1 MSTIGIRGGGAMPLP
16 TTQSPMQQGPCEPG
30 QSPVQSPVPTP
41 PPMQSPQWPQGPT
54 SPPPKVPQGP
64 PGSTTPPPGF
74 PPPTNQPPSKPTPPP
89 GKPTEPTTPPG
100 PPTTPEPP
108 AKGDGFNLKP
118 WLIGAGVVAAGVG
131 GFFAIRAGVRNIQ
144 ALKAT
149 EASFAAGTMHQGG
162 LQAINDAKLGATFA
176 NGIGLGDYAKVAVPG
191 VNRIGSA
198 GRLTSVAR
206 GHLDHA
212 ELMASA
218 TALQRLSGDAVSVS
232 KPLRSQVLGELKDGR
247 SLPAVLGELNRS
259 GAGAKPVFSNPRLA
273 GYWEQASIVES
284 GAKLH
289 GRQISSAL
297 SVDRP
302 ALALEGRQIIA
313 AEGTSRIDQ
322 LIAARGARLG
332 ARDLANG
339 VGSIQA
345 ANVGTLSPPL
355 RANALAMSKV
365 DPALVDAIGLPG
377 AFTQR
382 WQDRLAMAA
391 AAAG

>member
-1 MSTIGIRGGGAMPLP
+1 MSTIGIQSGGAMPP
-16 TTQSPMQQGPCEPG
+16 PIA
-30 QSPVQSPVPTP
+30 QSPVQQAPRAPEPVPEP
-41 PPMQSPQWPQGPT
+41 PRFPPTWPEGPS
-54 SPPPKVPQGP
+54 SPPPKVPTLPPSGP
-64 PGSTTPPPGF
+64 STPPP
-74 PPPTNQPPSKPTPPP
+74 TR
-89 GKPTEPTTPPG
+89 
-100 PPTTPEPP
+100 PEPP
-108 AKGDGFNLKP
+108 TSPQPPTKGDGFNLKP

-218 TALQRLSGDAVSVS
+218 TALQRLPGDAVSVS
-232 KPLRSQVLGELKDGR
+232 KPLRTHVLGELKGGR

-259 GAGAKPVFSNPRLA
+259 GGGAKPVFSNPRLA
-273 GYWEQASIVES
+273 GYWEQASIVEQ
-284 GAKLH
+284 GPKLN
-289 GRQISSAL
+289 GRQIASAV

-302 ALALEGRQIIA
+302 ALALEGRQIVA

-322 LIAARGARLG
+322 LLAARGARLG
-332 ARDLANG
+332 GRDLANG
-339 VGSIQA
+339 IGSIQA
-345 ANVGTLSPPL
+345 ANVATLSPPL

-391 AAAG
+391 AAAS